1 MFTSESLRIK
11 QEQSP
16 ALTQPRPTLP
26 DTAME
31 FCTLE
36 TKCWNC
42 NHPANRQKCQGPG
55 GTEEQS
61 KQRSR
66 IQRAQRVQDKR
77 QAAQDLNLATAS
89 APERP
94 DTQAQRAR
102 LAENQKGTAADPNQ
116 ETEAASARP
125 ETPMMGDQ
133 ETRRA
138 ALETPWTDPAESP
151 TSIPTE
157 TPDPEEKD
165 SMPGQ
170 VRDSDLPD
178 RGTKTN
184 RERKGEKRSRQDT
197 RDLPNPGGKAS
208 SSKDTDNQR
217 GGSRQDTRDL
227 PNPGGNASSSKDT
240 DNQRGERMEK
250 RQDGKKTEALQDAIS
265 ALEDSSD
272 ESITGGLQ
280 PVTRPDC
287 DIFTLSQRLDG
298 PRGTFSRFG
307 DLGVLLNHE
316 LLKGI
321 YYLEDFR
328 IKPRAQSIK
337 RSQTTWMWAQNII
350 NQGNEA
356 KWMDNL
362 LLASV
367 LDQIFQMSN
376 DPLNR
381 GDLFPDHPEIR
392 SCPGLADIDNVL
404 DRSMQDLTDLLQAK
418 QNIDNGLSDSDY
430 WSEAIAWNECK
441 GKLNLVRSK
450 LCSNAMNLVARK
462 TGKKNMDLGQH
473 RAGMADFCSNWWHL
487 WSNRYHE
494 PMLNAVRRPFLSAKP
509 STRNLR
515 SCTDLAAQLLLAE
528 FLSPDFEGTSRP
540 WRQRWSVPCDK
551 CFQLTPQY
559 QDSRQVPRCQ
569 ECINIFENRDTRE
582 GRPIRDSDLTGMNRG
597 P

>member
-1 MFTSESLRIK
+1 
-11 QEQSP
+11 
-16 ALTQPRPTLP
+16 
-26 DTAME
+26 
-31 FCTLE
+31 
-36 TKCWNC
+36 
-42 NHPANRQKCQGPG
+42 
-55 GTEEQS
+55 
-61 KQRSR
+61 
-66 IQRAQRVQDKR
+66 
-77 QAAQDLNLATAS
+77 
-89 APERP
+89 
-94 DTQAQRAR
+94 
-102 LAENQKGTAADPNQ
+102 
-116 ETEAASARP
+116 
-125 ETPMMGDQ
+125 
-133 ETRRA
+133 
-138 ALETPWTDPAESP
+138 
-151 TSIPTE
+151 
-157 TPDPEEKD
+157 
-165 SMPGQ
+165 
-170 VRDSDLPD
+170 
-178 RGTKTN
+178 
-184 RERKGEKRSRQDT
+184 
-197 RDLPNPGGKAS
+197 
-208 SSKDTDNQR
+208 
-217 GGSRQDTRDL
+217 
-227 PNPGGNASSSKDT
+227 
-240 DNQRGERMEK
+240 MEK
-250 RQDGKKTEALQDAIS
+250 NQDGKKTEALQDAIA

-280 PVTRPDC
+280 PVTRPDY

-298 PRGTFSRFG
+298 PGGTFSRFG

-392 SCPGLADIDNVL
+392 SSQGLADIDSVL
-404 DRSMQDLTDLLQAK
+404 HRSLQDLTDLLQAK
-418 QNIDNGLSDSDY
+418 QNIDNGLGDPDS
-430 WSEAIAWNECK
+430 WAMIIAWRECR

-462 TGKKNMDLGQH
+462 TCKKNMDPGQH
-473 RAGMADFCSNWWHL
+473 RAEIMDPGQQRAGMADFCSNWWYL
-487 WSNRYHE
+487 WSNRYHK

-515 SCTDLAAQLLLAE
+515 LCSNLAAQLLLAE